1 MTKLSARGKKKGAQ
15 KRDPFDYYPT
25 PAWCVDRFLEA
36 DVLPR
41 TPGVW
46 LEPSAGDG
54 AVLRAVDAF
63 RAVEDSTVVKY
74 EPRWVAYEI
83 QPRFEESL
91 LASST
96 SPQVEIDNFL
106 DLGSRIHLGFTPS
119 VIIGNPPY
127 SFAMD
132 FVKKSIELKAAFIC
146 FLLRISF
153 LGSAERSSFMRANMP
168 DVYMLPNRPS
178 FRAGGSDTSEYGWF
192 VWRRAED
199 GSYAKT
205 EGKIS
210 ILKSTSKEQR
220 ATVKTTI

>member
-1 MTKLSARGKKKGAQ
+1 MAKLSAKTKKKGAQ

-25 PAWCVDRFLEA
+25 PAWCVDRFLEVG
-36 DVLPR
+36 VLPR

-54 AVLRAVDAF
+54 AVLRAVNAF
-63 RAVEDSTVVKY
+63 QGIEGSAVVKY

-91 LASST
+91 LASSV

-106 DLGSRIHLGFTPS
+106 DLGSRIQLGLTPN

-127 SFAMD
+127 SSAMD
-132 FVKKSIELKAAFIC
+132 FVKKSIELKADFIC

-168 DVYMLPNRPS
+168 DIYMLPNRPS
-178 FRAGGSDTSEYGWF
+178 FRHGGSDTSEYAWF
-192 VWRRAED
+192 VWRQGEG
-199 GSYAKT
+199 GSYAQT

-210 ILKSTSKEQR
+210 ILKNTAKELR
-220 ATVKTTI
+220 AATKTTI